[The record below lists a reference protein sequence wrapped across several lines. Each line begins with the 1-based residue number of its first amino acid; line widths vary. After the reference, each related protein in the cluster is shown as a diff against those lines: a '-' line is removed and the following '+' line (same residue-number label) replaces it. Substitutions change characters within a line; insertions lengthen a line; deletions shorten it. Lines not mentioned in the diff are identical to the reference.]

1 VRILSR
7 RLVPQL
13 KSDTF
18 DNSLVLGGI
27 NKTSKKRETYKVPSP
42 PILSVVSSLMLVGFG
57 LIALAWIVQLFY
69 IVRGNREVQPLFIG
83 VYIVG
88 VIVLA
93 ASDVI
98 GGAVDIAYAELVTII
113 VSLLTLVAI
122 LVTKPKG

>member
-1 VRILSR
+1 M
-7 RLVPQL
+7 
-13 KSDTF
+13 
-18 DNSLVLGGI
+18 
-27 NKTSKKRETYKVPSP
+27 
-42 PILSVVSSLMLVGFG
+42 LSVVSSLMLVGFG
-57 LIALAWIVQLFY
+57 LIALAWIIQLVY
-69 IVRGNREVQPLFIG
+69 IVRGNREVQSLFIG

>member
-1 VRILSR
+1 
-7 RLVPQL
+7 
-13 KSDTF
+13 
-18 DNSLVLGGI
+18 
-27 NKTSKKRETYKVPSP
+27 
-42 PILSVVSSLMLVGFG
+42 MLVGFG